1 MTVEETLCQATES
14 LILPSNRTF
23 YPIKIPSKHWQLR
36 NYISSTDPGFIYY
49 ASNKDIYCLHTST
62 RKRELIAVLPW
73 APICLAA
80 AFGWIVVGG
89 LEKGRCAF
97 VKLRDNGVEGPS
109 PSSSRRHADVDALLP
124 LDLDP
129 ESRFQAHHF
138 LAGSRPDSDF
148 IGVRKAEVQIQELG
162 SDIVN
167 SVTIHRLRGDGKEF
181 QDEFIAVMTNN
192 DHTVRIFSLTQSRG
206 LDTLHFPSPM
216 NHATIS
222 PDGSLLV
229 AVGDEPHAYFHK
241 RVTTGSIQVQNGP
254 VLLRNEWQLI
264 ASPLLQVTGP
274 EDGGMCFTTAFSPSG
289 HICAVASQHGIITIF
304 DTSSIMGE
312 EEDDDAVIE
321 IFRSSRASLPHSA
334 SQIGAPRSMCFSP
347 APWDLLAWAEDHGR
361 VCVADARHAFR
372 SRQTIELDVDDPEI
386 DRAEIT
392 DLADELIHPE
402 LRALTTEARF
412 VRQYREARDAQDDAA
427 AVNFAAD
434 YIEASA
440 ERRRLQREARE
451 RVPGNPESSAQG
463 LTERERQLLDTL
475 RTSRER
481 MNERERAEAQQQS
494 PFSVNHL
501 PPPRSIRVPNDDVSY
516 EEYMGL
522 PTTSSSTSSRAS
534 ATLRDYIRERNLERS
549 RTGDRTYQPRRRSS
563 IVVSNNSASE
573 PTSSTLAPRP
583 GSSTFTVSPTRL
595 SNANPPAPTTSTTDP
610 WQTIEAAMQNGPLPD
625 AATRLRRE
633 REAAIEA
640 NFERRQQQWAR
651 MEATRNQRI
660 RQLYDGGGEG
670 LDRYEVDL
678 LRRARYRTDDPDAGI
693 GTMGLGWSEDGRQL
707 QVPTLEF

>member
-1 MTVEETLCQATES
+1 MRVGEDESEEPS
-14 LILPSNRTF
+14 LS
-23 YPIKIPSKHWQLR
+23 
-36 NYISSTDPGFIYY
+36 
-49 ASNKDIYCLHTST
+49 A
-62 RKRELIAVLPW
+62 
-73 APICLAA
+73 
-80 AFGWIVVGG
+80 
-89 LEKGRCAF
+89 
-97 VKLRDNGVEGPS
+97 
-109 PSSSRRHADVDALLP
+109 SRRHAEVDALLP

-129 ESRFQAHHF
+129 ESRFQAHQF
-138 LAGSRPDSDF
+138 LTGSRPDSAF
-148 IGVRKAEVQIQELG
+148 IGGRKAEVQIQELG
-162 SDIVN
+162 TDIVN
-167 SVTIHRLRGDGKEF
+167 SVTLHRLRGDGKEF
-181 QDEFIAVMTNN
+181 QDEIIAIMTNN
-192 DHTVRIFSLTQSRG
+192 DHTVRIYSLTQSRS
-206 LDTLHFPSPM
+206 LDTLDFPTAM

-222 PDGSLLV
+222 PDGNLLV

-241 RVTTGSIQVQNGP
+241 RVTSGTVRVQNGP
-254 VLLRNEWQLI
+254 TLLHNEWQLI
-264 ASPLLQVTGP
+264 ASPLLRVTGP
-274 EDGGMCFTTAFSPSG
+274 EDGGMCFTTDFSPSG

-304 DTSSIMGE
+304 DTSLIQTA
-312 EEDDDAVIE
+312 EEDNDAVVE
-321 IFRSSRASLPHSA
+321 LFRSSRPSLPLPA

-361 VCVADARHAFR
+361 VCVADVRQGFR

-386 DRAEIT
+386 DCAEIT
-392 DLADELIHPE
+392 DLADDLIHPE

-451 RVPGNPESSAQG
+451 RVPGNPELPAQG
-463 LTERERQLLDTL
+463 LTDRERQLLDTL

-481 MNERERAEAQQQS
+481 MNERERAEGQQQS
-494 PFSVNHL
+494 PFSVNHI
-501 PPPRSIRVPNDDVSY
+501 PAPRTIRISDEDGSY

-522 PTTSSSTSSRAS
+522 PTITSSTSSRAS

-563 IVVSNNSASE
+563 IVVSNNTA
-573 PTSSTLAPRP
+573 PDTASSTLAPRA
-583 GSSTFTVSPTRL
+583 GSTTLTLSPTRL
-595 SNANPPAPTTSTTDP
+595 SNATPPAQTTSTSDP
-610 WQTIEAAMQNGPLPD
+610 WQTIEAAMQSGPLPD

-640 NFERRQQQWAR
+640 RFERRQQQWVR
-651 MEATRNQRI
+651 LEATRNQRI
-660 RQLYDGGGEG
+660 RQLHDGGGEG

-707 QVPTLEF
+707 QVPVPFISNQIRFLMTNSRFVATEEGILELNVNIQERKTFPKIALR